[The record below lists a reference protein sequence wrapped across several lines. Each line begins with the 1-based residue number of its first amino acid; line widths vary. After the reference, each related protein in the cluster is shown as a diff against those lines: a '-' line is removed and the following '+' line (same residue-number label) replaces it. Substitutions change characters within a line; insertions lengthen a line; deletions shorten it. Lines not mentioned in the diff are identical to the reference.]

1 MLINYSVLELYP
13 SSEYVKSRTSLYFD
27 IYEIFLF
34 NKNGQLIAKNIDN
47 KNFYN
52 NENYKKIFSKLIK
65 TTVLLDKKSN
75 RQINHNI
82 YFFNERKIMT
92 VNITK
97 SNIIS
102 VAVFSNRTKSKLI
115 YFFLLEIAMSFLNY
129 MKMHNCNTTYNIHS
143 IIYESLLL
151 NPIKGHF
158 SLAIKEIFRRYTLYV
173 NNIGYKNYYLVDL
186 TSNEIILSLETLY
199 DNNTN
204 DEVETKIPNKVI
216 WNEILFHSHNLKRD
230 YIKKN
235 NNIFQIDNLQD
246 FYAKIEFKATYP
258 RLTYIIKFMPLLGG
272 MALIHEYTQ
281 TKMSRIDGDTHGYR
295 EFEYEYGYQFDQDGT
310 FQTKSEEF
318 LLNEPDV
325 LIHIHF
331 FIIECLL
338 CNLDNLGFFI
348 FNKYQKIYF
357 NDEIIKIIN
366 KQLYSNMKISQ
377 ENEICKN
384 PKDVQN
390 LLEKIANSLYEEYI
404 QINAQEEESKESA
417 MVHKKN
423 EDDEVSLNRS
433 FYIQYPDS
441 LYITK
446 KLTLKTIFESDILS
460 QYINP
465 NDISLDLSA
474 EEESPIIDNIYQ
486 AIRDKNQFNKFND
499 PYFYYRY
506 HYANSTKE
514 SRQLMDLLND
524 NVSINENEILLNLG
538 KTRNKN
544 IIFRDH
550 NDLWSLN
557 NNTELSSRQNLQTNF
572 PFNPYRN
579 NLAQINLNKNQ
590 QDNYYNASSSSSQIK
605 NILKI
610 NGL

>member
-1 MLINYSVLELYP
+1 
-13 SSEYVKSRTSLYFD
+13 
-27 IYEIFLF
+27 
-34 NKNGQLIAKNIDN
+34 
-47 KNFYN
+47 
-52 NENYKKIFSKLIK
+52 
-65 TTVLLDKKSN
+65 
-75 RQINHNI
+75 
-82 YFFNERKIMT
+82 MT
-92 VNITK
+92 VNIAK

-151 NPIKGHF
+151 NPIKAHF
-158 SLAIKEIFRRYTLYV
+158 SLAIKEIFRRYTLYI

-216 WNEILFHSHNLKRD
+216 WNEILFHSHNLKKD

-258 RLTYIIKFMPLLGG
+258 RLTYIIKFLPLLGG

-295 EFEYEYGYQFDQDGT
+295 EFEYEYGYQFDQNGT

-384 PKDVQN
+384 PRAVQN

-417 MVHKKN
+417 MVYKKK
-423 EDDEVSLNRS
+423 EDHDEMSLNRS
-433 FYIQYPDS
+433 FYVQYPDS

-446 KLTLKTIFESDILS
+446 KLTLKTIFESKILA

-465 NDISLDLSA
+465 NDISLELSE
-474 EEESPIIDNIYQ
+474 EEESPVVDNMYQ
-486 AIRDKNQFNKFND
+486 TIREKNEFNKFND

-506 HYANSTKE
+506 HYANATKE

-524 NVSINENEILLNLG
+524 NVSINENEILLNLE
-538 KTRNKN
+538 KMRNKN
-544 IIFRDH
+544 VIREH
-550 NDLWSLN
+550 NDLFSI
-557 NNTELSSRQNLQTNF
+557 NNTELSSRKKLQTNL
-572 PFNPYRN
+572 PFNPYVN
-579 NLAQINLNKNQ
+579 NYHSNLAQINLNKNQ
-590 QDNYYNASSSSSQIK
+590 QDNYYNVSSSSSQIR

-610 NGL
+610 NGINGN